1 MAQRPGRTPLV
12 PGDGRARHLPRARG
26 ALGRMAL
33 VAAGGPGA
41 QPLAHARDRAG
52 HAAGLHRGRGRVDG
66 HRAGP
71 AAVGD
76 LRGSE
81 DPRRGH
87 PDAGAGRAV
96 RHLHAAVLLPGS
108 DRRVAPVP
116 AHRPQ
121 SGGTGM
127 ARVLHVGR
135 RVVTLADWLAGVI
148 LLALNAMKMTPASQS
163 ASVTTRLPTCKTL
176 AIPVPPDCGRCAGT
190 GATRRSLPGSNTAA

>member
-66 HRAGP
+66 NRAGP

-148 LLALNAMKMTPASQS
+148 FVTLNAYAVLGGADFGGGVWDLLAFGPPRDLRTAPFAGPSSQGWDVS
-163 ASVTTRLPTCKTL
+163 HVGLYF
-176 AIPVPPDCGRCAGT
+176 
-190 GATRRSLPGSNTAA
+190 